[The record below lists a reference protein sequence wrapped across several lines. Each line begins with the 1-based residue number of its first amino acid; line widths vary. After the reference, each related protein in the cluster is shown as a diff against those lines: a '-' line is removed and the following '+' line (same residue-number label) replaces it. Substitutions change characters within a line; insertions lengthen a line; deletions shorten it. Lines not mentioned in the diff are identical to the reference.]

1 MPRVVEILQSLIRL
15 PSVNPDGAP
24 DSPYAGEKRVAEWVA
39 DFLQQIGAKAELE
52 EVLPGRPNVFGHF
65 AHEGAEISLPGARP
79 GRVLLAPHTDT
90 VDVEGMTI
98 DPFGGDMHDGRVW
111 GRGACDTKGTMAAM
125 LAALE
130 EIGAARLAQAGRGI
144 SFVGLIGE
152 ETGQHGS
159 RHLARHHGADYAF
172 ALVGEPTRGA
182 VVHTHK
188 GCTWLTLE
196 TRGLPCHGSTPER
209 GRSAIT
215 AMLPVIS
222 SVNQEL
228 KARLHAPAFAHPVLG
243 LPSVNIGTI
252 RGGTRPNIVPAQC
265 QIQLDIRE
273 TPALHAYGLPRLVQE
288 WLEETGLAE
297 QVIVHDSSSC
307 APLDTPAEDPFVQ
320 KLAGLGAP
328 LVGAPWF
335 CDAAWL
341 AKEGGI
347 PSVAAGP
354 GDIAQAHT
362 ADEFIELKELEA
374 GVQFYRR
381 FLESV

>member
-1 MPRVVEILQSLIRL
+1 MSRVVEILQTLVRI

-39 DFLQQIGAKAELE
+39 DFLRGLGAEVVLE
-52 EVLPGRPNVFGHF
+52 EVLPDRPNVFGHF
-65 AHEGAEISLPGARP
+65 PHAGPATVFPEARP

-98 DPFGGDMHDGRVW
+98 DPFGAELRDGRLW
-111 GRGACDTKGTMAAM
+111 GRGASDTKGTMAAM

-130 EIGAARLAQAGRGI
+130 ELGADRLARAGRGV

-159 RHLARHHGADYAF
+159 RHLAAHHAAEYAF
-172 ALVGEPTRGA
+172 ALVGEPTEGEI
-182 VVHTHK
+182 VHTHK

-196 TRGLPCHGSTPER
+196 TRGVACHGSTPER
-209 GRSAIT
+209 GRSAIFG
-215 AMLPVIS
+215 MLPVIV
-222 SVNQEL
+222 SVFQDLAE
-228 KARLHAPAFAHPVLG
+228 RLRAPAFAHPVLG
-243 LPSVNIGTI
+243 SATVNLGTI

-265 QIQLDIRE
+265 LIQLDIRE
-273 TPALHAYGLPRLVQE
+273 TPALHRYGLRRLIDE
-288 WLEETGLAE
+288 WLHDAGLAND
-297 QVIVHDSSSC
+297 VLVHDSLSC
-307 APLDTPAEDPFVQ
+307 APLDTPADDPFVRR
-320 KLAGLGAP
+320 LADLGAP

-341 AKEGGI
+341 STEGGI

-354 GDIAQAHT
+354 GRIAQAHT
-362 ADEFIELKELEA
+362 ADEFIEIAALEE
-374 GVQFYRR
+374 GVTFYRR
-381 FLESV
+381 FLESL

>member
-1 MPRVVEILQSLIRL
+1 MSRVVEILQALVRL

-24 DSPYAGEKRVAEWVA
+24 HSPYAGEKRVAEWVA
-39 DFLQQIGAKAELE
+39 DFLQGLGAKVELE

-65 AHEGAEISLPGARP
+65 PHDSPEVPLPGARP

-98 DPFGGDMHDGRVW
+98 DPFAAEIHKGKLW

-130 EIGAARLAQAGRGI
+130 EVGAARLAKAGRGVT
-144 SFVGLIGE
+144 FVGLIGE

-159 RHLARHHGADYAF
+159 RHLARHHGSEYAF

-188 GCTWLTLE
+188 GSTWLTLE
-196 TRGLPCHGSTPER
+196 TRGVPCHGSTPER
-209 GRSAIT
+209 GRNAILD
-215 AMLPVIS
+215 MVPVITS
-222 SVNQEL
+222 LQQEL
-228 KARLHAPAFAHPVLG
+228 TARLKAPEWAHPVLG
-243 LPSVNIGTI
+243 SPTVNLGMIQ
-252 RGGTRPNIVPAQC
+252 GGTRPNIVAAQC
-265 QIQLDIRE
+265 LIQLDIRE
-273 TPALHAYGLPRLVQE
+273 TPALHRRGVPQVIQE
-288 WLEETGLAE
+288 WLQAADLSER
-297 QVIVHDSSSC
+297 VIVHEAPSC
-307 APLDTPAEDPFVQ
+307 APLDTPADDPFVQ
-320 KLAGLGAP
+320 KLAALGAP
-328 LVGAPWF
+328 LTGAPWF

-362 ADEFIELKELEA
+362 ADEFIELQELEA
-374 GVQFYRR
+374 GVVFYRR
-381 FLESV
+381 FLESL